1 MDLTGYGLTI
11 FWAVALGVAAAA
23 ILWTQTHKR
32 RASQAP
38 RLYLE
43 ALRAIVVGDDHTAF
57 ERLKAV
63 VNEDSNYLDA
73 YLKLG
78 DLLRRRG
85 RHDRAIR
92 VHEDLTL
99 RLGMPKDDVVAVQK
113 SLAQDYLAA
122 GKPAEAESALRK
134 ILELQKDHQWAVEK
148 LVHLLEQDGRFEEA
162 YETRRDALKRA
173 GQSDGHLL
181 ALYKALEGLKVSANG
196 KGHEARLSLKEALG
210 HDAKCLPALLYL
222 GDSYWRE
229 GRHEEAVEWWTKFAE
244 SEPRAAH
251 VVFER
256 LRKAYFE
263 LGQFG
268 EITQVY
274 EHTLEADPKNTPAL
288 LGLAELAL
296 KKGEYDNALAQFR
309 HVLDID
315 SDNVAARA
323 GIVRVLVEQKRLR
336 DASNEID
343 ALLET
348 TPFHRGGYTC
358 RRCGH
363 RAEEP
368 TWLCPKCKGV
378 ETFQLF

>member
-1 MDLTGYGLTI
+1 MDLTGYGLI
-11 FWAVALGVAAAA
+11 LFWAVALGVAGAA
-23 ILWTQTHKR
+23 ILWTRTQRR

-38 RLYLE
+38 RLYME
-43 ALRAIVVGDDHTAF
+43 ALRAIVDGDDHTAF

-63 VNEDSNYLDA
+63 VTEDSNYLDA

-99 RLGMPKDDVVAVQK
+99 RLGLPKADAIAVQK

-122 GKPAEAESALRK
+122 GKTQEAESALRK
-134 ILELQKDHQWAVEK
+134 IMELDKDHQWATEK
-148 LVHLLEQDGRFEEA
+148 LVRLMEENGRFDEA

-173 GQSDGHLL
+173 GQSDGHIL
-181 ALYKALEGLKVSANG
+181 ALYKVLAGIKVAANG
-196 KGHEARLSLKEALG
+196 KGHEARLNYKDALN

-222 GDSYWRE
+222 GDSYWKE
-229 GRHEEAVEWWTKFAE
+229 GRHQDAVEWWTQFTE
-244 SEPRAAH
+244 TEPKMAH

-256 LRKAYFE
+256 LRKAFFE
-263 LGQFG
+263 MGQYG
-268 EITQVY
+268 EITHVY
-274 EHTLEADPKNTPAL
+274 ERTLDVDPKNAGAL

-296 KKGEYDNALAQFR
+296 KKGEYDNALTQFR

-315 SDNVAARA
+315 ADNVAARA

-336 DASNEID
+336 DASGEID
-343 ALLET
+343 LLLET
-348 TPFHRGGYTC
+348 TPFHRRGYTC

-363 RAEEP
+363 TVDEP
-368 TWLCPKCKGV
+368 AWHCPKCKAV
-378 ETFQLF
+378 DSFDLL